1 MNIGIIGLPKAGKTT
16 IFNTLTGQNAE
27 VAEYATGK
35 VAPNVAIVDVG
46 DPRVD
51 ELSRRYQPRKTS
63 RATIEFVDFVGGGGS
78 NGTGRSRGAPA
89 GTDSGSGRGGNQ
101 GEGNGSGQ
109 GGNQGADTESSSM
122 FSGEGITVIRNA
134 DALLMVLRNF
144 SAPALD
150 EVFGSPGP
158 KRDLDTIEGE
168 LILADQVIAERRLE
182 RIQADNQRGKRTP
195 ASQAEEKVMRRVV
208 EQLEEG
214 GMVRDLD
221 LTTEGRRLISGFRF
235 LTARPVLVVLNSSE
249 ETYGGNNELLEELG
263 TRHPTIEF
271 AGNLEMELAGMEPE
285 EAEAFLEDMGISESA
300 RDRLTRFAYRMLG
313 YVSFFTVGEDE
324 VRAWTIREGE
334 SAQEAA
340 GTIHSDLAKGFIRA
354 ECFSYDDLIHAGSEQ
369 AVKRQGRFRL
379 EGKTYRVK
387 DGDVLSIR
395 FNV

>member
-1 MNIGIIGLPKAGKTT
+1 
-16 IFNTLTGQNAE
+16 
-27 VAEYATGK
+27 
-35 VAPNVAIVDVG
+35 
-46 DPRVD
+46 
-51 ELSRRYQPRKTS
+51 
-63 RATIEFVDFVGGGGS
+63 
-78 NGTGRSRGAPA
+78 
-89 GTDSGSGRGGNQ
+89 
-101 GEGNGSGQ
+101 
-109 GGNQGADTESSSM
+109 M

-144 SAPALD
+144 SAPALN
-150 EVFGSPGP
+150 EVFGRPDP

-221 LTTEGRRLISGFRF
+221 LNTEGRRLISGFRF